1 MKNTLRLTLSLVL
14 LMGVSSCQS
23 QESTN
28 ITKVDNSFIKQE
40 VVGKNVQLVDV
51 RTPNEYN
58 SGHIDNAV
66 NFDLSRQKAFIQQI
80 NTLDKD
86 KPVYLY
92 CAVGSRSAYAAKILE
107 REGFTKIFDY
117 SGGYMD
123 WVRNQ

>member
-1 MKNTLRLTLSLVL
+1 MRNIWMVFSLVL
-14 LMGVSSCQS
+14 VMGVSSCQS
-23 QESTN
+23 QESAT
-28 ITKVDNSFIKQE
+28 ITKVDNATIKQD
-40 VVGKNVQLVDV
+40 VIGKNVQLVDV
-51 RTPNEYN
+51 RTPEEYN
-58 SGHIDNAV
+58 SGHIDDAV
-66 NFDLSRQKAFIQQI
+66 NFDLSRQKSFLEQI

>member
-1 MKNTLRLTLSLVL
+1 MKNILRVVLSLML

-28 ITKVDNSFIKQE
+28 ITKVDKAFMNKE
-40 VVGKNVQLVDV
+40 VIGKNVQLVDV
-51 RTPNEYN
+51 RTPGEYN
-58 SGHIDNAV
+58 SGHIDDAV
-66 NFDLSRQKAFIQQI
+66 NFDLSKQTAFMKQI
-80 NTLDKD
+80 NTLDKNL
-86 KPVYLY
+86 PVYLY
-92 CAVGSRSAYAAKILE
+92 CAVGSRSAYAAKIFE